1 MSVSWSEFP
10 ILATPESWK
19 GRLELAVQLATEAGD
34 LTFEKY
40 FQRDNYQIERKRDNS
55 PVTTADKEA
64 EQCIRRRLADIHPDD
79 GILGEEFGT
88 NEGTSG
94 FQWVVDPIDGTKS
107 FMSGVPLYSTLVAV
121 THHGQSIA
129 GVIYIPG
136 LQEIVFAGQG
146 LGAWHARRGEPWK
159 RASVSKTASLANG
172 VFVTSQVDNF
182 RKRGAG
188 EGYLA
193 LERTAYITRT
203 WGDGFG
209 YLMVA
214 TGRAEVMVD
223 PIVSPWDIAAIM
235 PILEEAGGRCTA
247 WGGVFSIHSGDC
259 VGSNGLV
266 HEEVLELLRPGLA

>member
-10 ILATPESWK
+10 KLAAPEAWK

-64 EQCIRRRLADIHPDD
+64 EQCIRGRLAAAHPED

-88 NEGTSG
+88 NKGSSG

-107 FMSGVPLYSTLVAV
+107 FMSGVPLYSTLVAL
-121 THHGQSIA
+121 THNGQSIA

-136 LQEIVFAGQG
+136 FQELVFAGQG
-146 LGAWHARRGEPWK
+146 LGAWHARRGESWK
-159 RASVSKTASLANG
+159 RARVSKTASLVNG

-182 RKRGAG
+182 AKRGAG

-193 LERTAYITRT
+193 LERKAYITRT
-203 WGDGFG
+203 WGDGYG

-214 TGRAEVMVD
+214 TGRAEAMVD
-223 PIVSPWDIAAIM
+223 PIVSPWDIAAIK

-247 WGGVFSIHSGDC
+247 WGGAFSIHSGDC

-266 HEEVLELLRPGLA
+266 HDEVLELLRPGLT